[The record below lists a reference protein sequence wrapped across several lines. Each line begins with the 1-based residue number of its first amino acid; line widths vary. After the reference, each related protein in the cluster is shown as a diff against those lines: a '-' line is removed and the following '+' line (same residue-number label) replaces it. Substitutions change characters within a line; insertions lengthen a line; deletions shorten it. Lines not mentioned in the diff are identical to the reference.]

1 MILDLMVEEER
12 VILDFEFHMRK
23 KRERERESYYNCIM
37 LTQKYINSETS
48 HVQSM

>member
-1 MILDLMVEEER
+1 MVEEER

-23 KRERERESYYNCIM
+23 ERERESYYNCIM

-48 HVQSM
+48 HVQSMWS